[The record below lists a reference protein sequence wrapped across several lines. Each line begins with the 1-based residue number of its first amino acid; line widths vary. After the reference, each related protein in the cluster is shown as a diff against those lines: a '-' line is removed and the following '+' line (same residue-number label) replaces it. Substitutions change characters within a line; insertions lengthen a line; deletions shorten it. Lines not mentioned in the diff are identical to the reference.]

1 MNSGRV
7 IGVLGALCEGLQRD
21 PRGTTV
27 SVRAKAFLPF
37 IDGYVVG
44 GLGRSLVLTAATPPN
59 FLAEPAEYG
68 SLVGWLRDLPEDTQ
82 HVGAWLYGDQYHFDA
97 VNVYSDINTAIK
109 IAKERNEIAIWDGY
123 RQDELIVSKLES
135 ED

>member
-1 MNSGRV
+1 MNKGRV
-7 IGVLGALCEGLQRD
+7 VSVLGALSEGLTRD

-44 GLGRSLVLTAATPPN
+44 GLGNTLRLASATPPS
-59 FLAEPAEYG
+59 FLAEPAAYG
-68 SLVGWLRDLPEDTQ
+68 SLVGWLVDLPEDTQ
-82 HVGAWLYGDQYHFDA
+82 HVGAWLYGDEYHFDA
-97 VNVYSDINTAIK
+97 VNVYSDITTAIK
-109 IAKERNEIAIWDGY
+109 VAKERNEIAIWDGY
-123 RQDELIVSKLES
+123 RQDELIVSKLER